1 MVLENFVVS
10 SADWYSPSTG
20 CGERSPVRRAS
31 KARAVGEVL
40 ALIAIIS
47 FFTAF
52 SSHVPETQVSF
63 RFPDDYVT
71 TDCTR

>member
-10 SADWYSPSTG
+10 SADRYSPSTG

-31 KARAVGEVL
+31 NAQAVGEVL

-52 SSHVPETQVSF
+52 SSHVSDIQVSF
-63 RFPDDYVT
+63 RFPDDCYH
-71 TDCTR
+71 